1 MLRRLMF
8 AALALSA
15 FLALEGC
22 GVNRLTAPQAANGAN
37 PPVVGNSD
45 PVSQPVGGG
54 SDDPSGDDP
63 IMPGGR
69 HAGGHP
75 TDGDGTDKT
84 LGGSNSAGGV
94 IEADSL
100 TASLDGAK

>member
-8 AALALSA
+8 AALALCA

-22 GVNRLTAPQAANGAN
+22 GVNRLTAPQAANGTN

-45 PVSQPVGGG
+45 PVTQPVGGG
-54 SDDPSGDDP
+54 EVPPTEDPRL
-63 IMPGGR
+63 PGGG
-69 HAGGHP
+69 HAEAGR
-75 TDGDGTDKT
+75 TDDG
-84 LGGSNSAGGV
+84 GGSSSGGINTGGSV

-100 TASLDGAK
+100 TVSLDHAK